1 MSVWSK
7 EVYHLRLRLQR
18 PVERQPDPGR
28 DRWQAGEEEEG
39 LLWPTLRQAL
49 PRLRGRPEHARQG
62 PKCASKWPIS
72 EGNPRF
78 SGRF

>member
-1 MSVWSK
+1 MLSLKTSSYGLYDTPTTVWSK

-62 PKCASKWPIS
+62 LT
-72 EGNPRF
+72 
-78 SGRF
+78 